1 MICGQYT
8 DDILMMY
15 GEYTD
20 DILIVDIASSYHV
33 LLVLLV
39 VK

>member
-15 GEYTD
+15 GECTD